1 MENIKKFVA
10 VLLTVAL
17 SGVLAACGNSSEES
31 SSLPAGNSSAQNE
44 DGGQTDRD
52 VSDSE
57 GNEAENTSGSSDNT
71 KLNEQED
78 TDNSSAA
85 SNDGESVE
93 SSNDQNENHESNKD
107 EYLKK
112 LNKMEEADR
121 YAEAKTTTAEL
132 VEQEAERYR
141 TWDEELNKIY
151 NLLEE
156 QLDKGQ
162 MDQLRD
168 EQLNW
173 IQQRDE
179 TAKKSSL
186 KYKGG
191 SMEPLEYVAT
201 QASLTRKRCYLLVAR
216 YMK

>member
-1 MENIKKFVA
+1 MEKNKKFLT

-17 SGVLAACGNSSEES
+17 SGVLAACGDSSEES
-31 SSLPAGNSSAQNE
+31 SSQQDSNSSALNE
-44 DGGQTDRD
+44 DGGSTDRD
-52 VSDSE
+52 SADSE
-57 GNEAENTSGSSDNT
+57 ENEAENSTGSSENT
-71 KLNEQED
+71 QLNEQEN

-85 SNDGESVE
+85 SNAGESVE
-93 SSNDQNENHESNKD
+93 SGNQNENHESNKD

-112 LNKMEEADR
+112 LNKMEQADR

-141 TWDEELNKIY
+141 NWDEELNKIY
-151 NLLEE
+151 SLLEE

-162 MDQLRD
+162 MDQLRE
-168 EQLNW
+168 EQRSW

-179 TAKKSSL
+179 AAKKSSL

-191 SMEPLEYVAT
+191 SMEPLEYMAT
-201 QASLTRKRCYLLVAR
+201 QASLTRERCYLLVAK

>member
-1 MENIKKFVA
+1 MEKNKKFLA
-10 VLLTVAL
+10 VLLTIAL
-17 SGVLAACGNSSEES
+17 LGVLAACENSSEES
-31 SSLPAGNSSAQNE
+31 SSQPASDNSAQNE
-44 DGGQTDRD
+44 DGGPTDRN
-52 VSDSE
+52 STDSE
-57 GNEAENTSGSSDNT
+57 GNEAENSFGSSDNT
-71 KLNEQED
+71 QLNEQED
-78 TDNSSAA
+78 TENSSAA
-85 SNDGESVE
+85 SNEGESVE
-93 SSNDQNENHESNKD
+93 STNDQIENHESNKD

-112 LNKMEEADR
+112 LKKMEEADR

-132 VEQEAERYR
+132 VEQETERYR

-151 NLLEE
+151 GLLEV

-162 MDQLRD
+162 MDQLRE
-168 EQLNW
+168 EQRSW

-179 TAKKSSL
+179 AAKKSSL

-201 QASLTRKRCYLLVAR
+201 QASLTRERCYFLVVR

>member
-1 MENIKKFVA
+1 MEKNKKFLT
-10 VLLTVAL
+10 VLITVAL
-17 SGVLAACGNSSEES
+17 SGVLAACGDSSEES
-31 SSLPAGNSSAQNE
+31 SSQPANNSSAQNE
-44 DGGQTDRD
+44 DGGSTDRD
-52 VSDSE
+52 SADSE
-57 GNEAENTSGSSDNT
+57 ENEEENSSGSSDNT
-71 KLNEQED
+71 QLNEQEN

-93 SSNDQNENHESNKD
+93 SSNQNENHESNKD

-141 TWDEELNKIY
+141 NWDEELNKIY
-151 NLLEE
+151 GLLED

-162 MDQLRD
+162 MDQLRE
-168 EQLNW
+168 EQRIW

-179 TAKKSSL
+179 AAKKSSL

-201 QASLTRKRCYLLVAR
+201 QASLTRERCYLLVAK

>member
-1 MENIKKFVA
+1 MEKNKKFLTALV
-10 VLLTVAL
+10 TVAL
-17 SGVLAACGNSSEES
+17 SGVLAACGDSSEES
-31 SSLPAGNSSAQNE
+31 SSQPTSNSSAQNE
-44 DGGQTDRD
+44 DGGSTDRD
-52 VSDSE
+52 SADSE
-57 GNEAENTSGSSDNT
+57 ENEAENSSGSSENT
-71 KLNEQED
+71 QLNELED

-93 SSNDQNENHESNKD
+93 SSNQNENHESNKD

-132 VEQEAERYR
+132 VEQESERYR

-151 NLLEE
+151 GLLEE

-162 MDQLRD
+162 MDQLRE
-168 EQLNW
+168 EQRSW

-179 TAKKSSL
+179 AAKKSSL

-191 SMEPLEYVAT
+191 SMESLEYVAT
-201 QASLTRKRCYLLVAR
+201 QANLTRERCYLLVAK

>member
-1 MENIKKFVA
+1 MQKNKKFLA

-17 SGVLAACGNSSEES
+17 SGVLTACADSFEES
-31 SSLPAGNSSAQNE
+31 SSQPASNSSAQDK
-44 DGGQTDRD
+44 DGGSMDKD
-52 VSDSE
+52 SADSE
-57 GNEAENTSGSSDNT
+57 GKEAKNSSGSSDT
-71 KLNEQED
+71 TQLSEQED
-78 TDNSSAA
+78 TDNSSAV
-85 SNDGESVE
+85 SNDGESAE
-93 SSNDQNENHESNKD
+93 SGNDQSENLESNKD

-112 LNKMEEADR
+112 LNKMEEADK

-151 NLLEE
+151 GLLEE

-162 MDQLRD
+162 MDQLRED
-168 EQLNW
+168 QRNW

-179 TAKKSSL
+179 TAKKFSL

-201 QASLTRKRCYLLVAR
+201 QASLTRERCYLLVAK

>member
-1 MENIKKFVA
+1 MEKNKKFLA

-17 SGVLAACGNSSEES
+17 SGVLAACENSSEES
-31 SSLPAGNSSAQNE
+31 SSQPASDNSAQNE
-44 DGGQTDRD
+44 DGGQTDRN
-52 VSDSE
+52 STDSE
-57 GNEAENTSGSSDNT
+57 GNEAENSSGSSDNT
-71 KLNEQED
+71 QLNEQED

-85 SNDGESVE
+85 SNEGESVE
-93 SSNDQNENHESNKD
+93 STNDQNVSHESNKD
-107 EYLKK
+107 EFLKK

-151 NLLEE
+151 GLLEE

-162 MDQLRD
+162 MDQLRE
-168 EQLNW
+168 EQRSW

-179 TAKKSSL
+179 AAKKSSL
-186 KYKGG
+186 RYKGG

-201 QASLTRKRCYLLVAR
+201 QASLTRERCYLLVAK

>member
-1 MENIKKFVA
+1 MENNMKFLA
-10 VLLTVAL
+10 VLLTVGL
-17 SGVLAACGNSSEES
+17 SGVMAACGNSSEES
-31 SSLPAGNSSAQNE
+31 SSLPASNSSAQNE
-44 DGGQTDRD
+44 DGGSIDKGFT
-52 VSDSE
+52 DSE
-57 GNEAENTSGSSDNT
+57 GSEAENSSGSSDNT
-71 KLNEQED
+71 QLNEQED
-78 TDNSSAA
+78 TDNPSAA
-85 SNDGESVE
+85 SNEGESVE

-151 NLLEE
+151 GLLEE

-162 MDQLRD
+162 MDQLRE
-168 EQLNW
+168 EQRNW
-173 IQQRDE
+173 IHQRDE

-201 QASLTRKRCYLLVAR
+201 QASLTRERCYLLVAR